1 MMLRFQRRG
10 HSQPWLGALRALAS
24 RPFWYYLGGSL
35 GGGVLGEQKNQFT
48 LLSLCRDLNSP
59 HILYSS
65 DVLVPLED
73 WGPG

>member
-1 MMLRFQRRG
+1 M
-10 HSQPWLGALRALAS
+10 
-24 RPFWYYLGGSL
+24 
-35 GGGVLGEQKNQFT
+35 LGEQKNQVT

-73 WGPG
+73 WGPDLGVAHCPALPPVKALPRRL

>member
-1 MMLRFQRRG
+1 M
-10 HSQPWLGALRALAS
+10 
-24 RPFWYYLGGSL
+24 
-35 GGGVLGEQKNQFT
+35 LGEQKNQFT